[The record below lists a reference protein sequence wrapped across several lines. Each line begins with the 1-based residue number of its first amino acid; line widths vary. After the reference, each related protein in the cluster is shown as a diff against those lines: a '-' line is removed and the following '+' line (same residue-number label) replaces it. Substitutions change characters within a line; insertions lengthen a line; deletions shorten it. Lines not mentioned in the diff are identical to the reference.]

1 MHIWK
6 AALLGL
12 IQGLSEFLPISSTA
26 HLTLAGRALGLIDP
40 AAPEQW
46 TAFIAVIQLGTLVAV
61 LAYFRRD
68 IKNITGAFLRENLS
82 RVPFAGQSTSSR
94 TGWYIVLG
102 TIPIVVVGLLLKDI
116 VEGMFTKNLMVIG
129 SSLIGL
135 ALLLEVAERVARFN
149 RPIEV
154 VTVKDALLIGCA
166 QAVALIP
173 GSSRSG
179 VTITAGLFAGFTR
192 EAAARF
198 SFLLS
203 IPAIGAS
210 GLLELVHALKYIT
223 PAEGVSM
230 LVATI
235 VAGLSGY
242 WSIAFLIRYLRTRS
256 TRLFII
262 YRLLLGGGIL
272 LAIFFGDLKP

>member
-68 IKNITGAFLRENLS
+68 IKNIVGAFLRENMS
-82 RVPFAGQSTSSR
+82 RVPFAQQSTSSR

-102 TIPIVVVGLLLKDI
+102 TIPIVVAGLLLKDI

-210 GLLELVHALKYIT
+210 GLLELVHALNYIT

-230 LVATI
+230 LVATV
-235 VAGLSGY
+235 VAGISGY

-262 YRLLLGGGIL
+262 YRLLLGGAIL
-272 LAIFFGDLKP
+272 LAIFFGELNP